1 MKPTFTHT
9 LGVELPRRIF
19 SRESI
24 KEMDKIFHTHKDV
37 KPYYTGLAGRRMCFA
52 FPTEEAKKSF
62 AETFE
67 EFLAKIQKK
76 Q

>member
-9 LGVELPRRIF
+9 IGVDLPRNIF

-24 KEMDKIFHTHKDV
+24 KEMDKIFFTHKDV

-52 FPTEEAKKSF
+52 FPTEEAKNTF
-62 AETFE
+62 METFK
-67 EFLAKIQKK
+67 EFFSNIQKK
-76 Q
+76 N